1 LLALELAMASRET
14 QTKILDTAVTLFN
27 AEGTARVSC
36 NRIAEECEISKGNL
50 HYHYKN
56 KEEIIFGIWGRV
68 SQEIEQSWGED
79 APTPTITHMA
89 EITQRQFNL
98 MWRYRFFYRELTTLL
113 DRDPLLKHRF
123 IQIRKKREGSVR
135 RFFLALVENGVLVL
149 PDEDNALESLLQIAW
164 IVTEHWM
171 SFIAIEDKVI
181 DDKTMQDGFRLT
193 LQLFMPL
200 LSEQARQDIPD
211 SFRIFTVDSDL
222 V

>member
-1 LLALELAMASRET
+1 MASRET

-27 AEGTARVSC
+27 TEGTARVSC
-36 NRIAEECEISKGNL
+36 NRISEECEISKGNL

-68 SQEIEQSWGED
+68 SQEIDQNWGED
-79 APTPTITHMA
+79 APMPTITHMA

-98 MWRYRFFYRELTTLL
+98 MWRYRFFYRELNTLL
-113 DRDPLLKHRF
+113 DRDPLLKERF
-123 IQIRKKREGSVR
+123 IQVRKKREGSIR
-135 RFFLALVENGVLVL
+135 RFFVALVDNGVLVL
-149 PDEDNALESLLQIAW
+149 PDEDNALENLLQIAW

-171 SFIAIEDKVI
+171 SFIAIEDKEI

-211 SFRIFTVDSDL
+211 SFRIFTVDADHA
-222 V
+222 

>member
-1 LLALELAMASRET
+1 LLAELLTMASRET
-14 QTKILDTAVTLFN
+14 QTKILDTAITLFN

-36 NRIAEECEISKGNL
+36 NRIAQECEISKGNL

-79 APTPTITHMA
+79 APIPTITHMA

-123 IQIRKKREGSVR
+123 IQIRKNREGSVR

-149 PDEDNALESLLQIAW
+149 PDEESALESLLQIAW

-222 V
+222 A